1 MNIHSAVAMTEPA
14 IQIEPSGGKREA
26 ILDAALDLFAER
38 GFHGTAVPLVAKRA
52 NVGAGT
58 VYRYFESKEALVNA
72 LYQREKQAFVL
83 SLCENFPDAASPR
96 EKFRELWKRLWAF
109 ASEHQKSAIFLELH
123 HHADY
128 LDEQSLK
135 LEEVV
140 MQPILDFVRQ
150 SQANQALKDVDP
162 QLLIAVVYG
171 AFIQVVKAIWLG
183 QLANSPETLMRAEAC
198 VWEAV
203 RA

>member
-1 MNIHSAVAMTEPA
+1 M
-14 IQIEPSGGKREA
+14 
-26 ILDAALDLFAER
+26 
-38 GFHGTAVPLVAKRA
+38 AKRA

-83 SLCENFPDAASPR
+83 RLCENFPENVPPR
-96 EKFRELWKRLWAF
+96 EKFRELWRRLWAF
-109 ASEHQKSAIFLELH
+109 ASENQKSAIFLELH

-128 LDEQSLK
+128 LDAKSLE
-135 LEEVV
+135 LENLV
-140 MQPILDFVRQ
+140 MQPILEFVRQ

-183 QLANSPETLMRAEAC
+183 QLERSPETLARAEAC

>member
-1 MNIHSAVAMTEPA
+1 MTQSVVATVEP
-14 IQIEPSGGKREA
+14 GGKREA
-26 ILDAALDLFAER
+26 ILDAALELFAER

-83 SLCENFPDAASPR
+83 RLCENFPEDVPPR
-96 EKFRELWKRLWAF
+96 EKFRELWSRLWAY
-109 ASEHQKSAIFLELH
+109 ANENQKSAIFLELH

-128 LDEQSLK
+128 LDAKSLE
-135 LEEVV
+135 LENLV
-140 MQPILDFVRQ
+140 MQPILEFVRQ
-150 SQANQALKDVDP
+150 SQKNQALKDVDP

-183 QLANSPETLMRAEAC
+183 QLERSPEILARAEAC

>member
-1 MNIHSAVAMTEPA
+1 MSLRRLP
-14 IQIEPSGGKREA
+14 
-26 ILDAALDLFAER
+26 DD
-38 GFHGTAVPLVAKRA
+38 VP
-52 NVGAGT
+52 
-58 VYRYFESKEALVNA
+58 
-72 LYQREKQAFVL
+72 
-83 SLCENFPDAASPR
+83 PR
-96 EKFRELWKRLWAF
+96 EKFRELWRRLWAY
-109 ASEHQKSAIFLELH
+109 ASEKQQSAIFLELH

-128 LDEQSLK
+128 LDERSRA
-135 LEEVV
+135 LEDLV
-140 MQPILDFVRQ
+140 MQPILEFVRQ

-183 QLANSPETLMRAEAC
+183 QLERSPETLERAEAC